1 MEKLKDCLPGLPEVG
16 FHRWQSYLSLF
27 SLKRP
32 NLGFSCQRWAFPL
45 RWCKGGLKRLYL
57 ALFAKGGL
65 FSFGSLYFA
74 RGGLPSLAV
83 LEDGAKDLRG
93 FKAAKVGFFG
103 FDGAKVGF
111 HRWQSY
117 LSLFSLK
124 RPNLG
129 FSCQRW
135 AFPLRWCKGGLK
147 RLYLALFAKGG
158 LFSFGSPY
166 FARGG
171 LPVLP
176 EVGFHRWQK
185 EPYNNIKVGFEAAKD
200 LRRLP
205 EVGFFGFHR
214 WQSWKVGF
222 SPLVG
227 FDGAKVGFHRWQ
239 SSRLPELAELPK
251 EGFSPL
257 VLNDCQR
264 WASLALFGLI
274 WAYLPEVGFSCCL
287 YTL

>member
-32 NLGFSCQRWAFPL
+32 NLGFSGQRWAFPL
-45 RWCKGGLKRLYL
+45 RWCKGR
-57 ALFAKGGL
+57 
-65 FSFGSLYFA
+65 
-74 RGGLPSLAV
+74 
-83 LEDGAKDLRG
+83 
-93 FKAAKVGFFG
+93 
-103 FDGAKVGF
+103 
-111 HRWQSY
+111 
-117 LSLFSLK
+117 
-124 RPNLG
+124 
-129 FSCQRW
+129 
-135 AFPLRWCKGGLK
+135 LK

-205 EVGFFGFHR
+205 EVGFFQR
-214 WQSWKVGF
+214 WAFQLFLWASLAFSVFDGIILPLQPEKPLFGLYLSLYNIKVGF
-222 SPLVG
+222 EAAKDLRGCKGGLFLNDCQRWASLA
-227 FDGAKVGFHRWQ
+227 AKVGFHRWQ

-251 EGFSPL
+251 VGFSPL

-264 WASLALFGLI
+264 WASLALFGL
-274 WAYLPEVGFSCCL
+274 YLAFSPKVGFSCCL

>member
-32 NLGFSCQRWAFPL
+32 NLGFSGQRWAFPL

-74 RGGLPSLAV
+74 RGGLP
-83 LEDGAKDLRG
+83 
-93 FKAAKVGFFG
+93 
-103 FDGAKVGF
+103 
-111 HRWQSY
+111 
-117 LSLFSLK
+117 
-124 RPNLG
+124 
-129 FSCQRW
+129 
-135 AFPLRWCKGGLK
+135 
-147 RLYLALFAKGG
+147 
-158 LFSFGSPY
+158 
-166 FARGG
+166 
-171 LPVLP
+171 VLP

-185 EPYNNIKVGFEAAKD
+185 EPYNNIKVGFEDGAKD

-205 EVGFFGFHR
+205 EVGFFQR
-214 WQSWKVGF
+214 WAFWLFLWASVALFVFDGIILPLQPEKPLFGLYLDLYIIKVGF
-222 SPLVG
+222 FG

-239 SSRLPELAELPK
+239 SSRLAELPK
-251 EGFSPL
+251 VGFSPL

-264 WASLALFGLI
+264 WVSLALFGLN
-274 WAYLPEVGFSCCL
+274 LGFSPKVGFSYL
-287 YTL
+287 IYTL